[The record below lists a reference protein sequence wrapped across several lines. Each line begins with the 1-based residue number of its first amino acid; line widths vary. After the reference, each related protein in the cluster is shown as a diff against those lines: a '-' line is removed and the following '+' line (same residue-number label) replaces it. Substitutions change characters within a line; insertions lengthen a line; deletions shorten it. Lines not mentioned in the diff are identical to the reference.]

1 MKTKHWLQVVVALI
15 CLGVT
20 VRSSRSSAATVQV
33 PECATDPACVAL
45 FEQAR
50 QQSSDGNL
58 EQALRLYKQAYQL
71 RADPRLLFSIARVL
85 QKQSSWEESISYYQL
100 FIDSALR
107 SEDQKQKAREY
118 IEQCRAQLELAE
130 KSRAEN
136 RSKGAQDK
144 PPTASSTS
152 SVGQSQPTESR
163 SLPEGNTLARP
174 IHSKWWFWVAIGG
187 AAIVAAGVTAGVIL
201 GTRAGASMEGTPVDR
216 MIPSNSLIVTF

>member
-20 VRSSRSSAATVQV
+20 VRSSAATVQV

-58 EQALRLYKQAYQL
+58 DKALRLYKQAYQL

-100 FIDSALR
+100 FLDSALR

-118 IEQCRAQLELAE
+118 VDQCRAQLELAA
-130 KSRAEN
+130 KSKAEN
-136 RSKGAQDK
+136 RSKSAQDK
-144 PPTASSTS
+144 PPNASPTS
-152 SVGQSQPTESR
+152 GVGQSQPTESQPL
-163 SLPEGNTLARP
+163 SEGKALARP
-174 IHSKWWFWVAIGG
+174 IHSKWWFWVAMGG
-187 AAIVAAGVTAGVIL
+187 VAIVAAGVTTGVIL
-201 GTRAGASMEGTPVDR
+201 GTRAGASVDGTPVDR
-216 MIPSNSLIVTF
+216 MIPSNSIIVTF